1 MNLPLRVRLS
11 AAYTAIFGLLIA
23 LLGLVFY
30 RALGR
35 QLDDDATARLTGLT
49 AGLHGYLHFAGATPT
64 VVYDPDDDDQA
75 AFVQEA
81 TRYFQIYDATSG
93 ALLMQ
98 SDALAPLAL
107 RFTPQEVR
115 AFCEQPGSH
124 DFDTDH
130 GAIRLLSSVITP
142 DSGGRYLL
150 QVGVSL
156 TANSSTLRRF
166 REMLLWGIPAAI
178 LLGAFAGWGLA
189 GWGLA
194 PIARVA
200 DAARDI
206 DLGKLEQ
213 RLPVRG
219 TRDELDEVAD
229 AFNETLGRLQR
240 AILEMRQ
247 FSTALAHELRAPLAA
262 LRGEIELSLLDQ
274 SNKGR
279 SRTRLE
285 SQLEEID
292 TLKRFI
298 DQVLTLA
305 RAEGGEIPLARE
317 RVELGPLAAA
327 LVEQLD
333 LVAQERHVQLACRAD
348 GRAVVEGDREW
359 LGRAVLN
366 LIDNALKFTPAG
378 GHVTV
383 AVSRA
388 GASAALEVR
397 DDGIGIA
404 ADAASSLFTPF
415 FRADPSRSPATPGAG
430 VGLSLVKWIVTRH
443 RGTVWMSSRPAGGA
457 VFTIELPAVD

>member
-1 MNLPLRVRLS
+1 MILPLRVRLS
-11 AAYTAIFGLLIA
+11 VAYTAVFGLLIA
-23 LLGLVFY
+23 LLGVVFY
-30 RALGR
+30 RALDK

-49 AGLHGYLHFAGATPT
+49 AGLHGYLHFEGVTPS

-81 TRYFQIYDATSG
+81 TRYFQIYDGASG
-93 ALLMQ
+93 TLLTQ

-107 RFTPQEVR
+107 QFTPEEVR
-115 AFCEQPGSH
+115 AFCDQPGTH

-166 REMLLWGIPAAI
+166 REMLLWGVPAAL
-178 LLGAFAGWGLA
+178 LLGAFAGWWLA

-200 DAARDI
+200 DAARGI
-206 DLGKLEQ
+206 DLGTLEQ

-229 AFNETLGRLQR
+229 AFNDTLGRLQR

-247 FSTALAHELRAPLAA
+247 FSTALAHELRTPLAA
-262 LRGEIELSLLDQ
+262 LRGEIELSLLERA
-274 SNKGR
+274 NGGR
-279 SRTRLE
+279 SPCRLE

-333 LVAQERHVQLACRAD
+333 LVAQSRQVQLDFRSQ
-348 GRAVVEGDREW
+348 GTPVVEGDREW

-378 GHVTV
+378 GRITV
-383 AVSRA
+383 AVSQTA
-388 GASAALEVR
+388 ASASLEVR
-397 DDGIGIA
+397 DNGIGIA
-404 ADAASSLFTPF
+404 PDAARNLFTPF
-415 FRADPSRSPATPGAG
+415 FRADPARSSAQPGAG

-443 RGTVWMSSRPAGGA
+443 RGIVELSSRPAGGS
-457 VFTIELPAVD
+457 VFTIHLPAVD

>member
-1 MNLPLRVRLS
+1 MTLPLRVRLS
-11 AAYTAIFGLLIA
+11 VAYTAIFGLLIV

-30 RALGR
+30 RALDR

-49 AGLHGYLHFAGATPT
+49 AGLHGYLHFEGATPL
-64 VVYDPDDDDQA
+64 VIYDPDDDDQA

-93 ALLMQ
+93 ALLTQ

-115 AFCEQPGSH
+115 DFCEQPGTH

-156 TANSSTLRRF
+156 TANSSTLTRF
-166 REMLLWGIPAAI
+166 REMLLWGVPAALFI
-178 LLGAFAGWGLA
+178 GAVVGWWLA

-200 DAARDI
+200 DAARHI
-206 DLGKLEQ
+206 DLSTLEQ

-229 AFNETLGRLQR
+229 AFNDTLGRLQR

-247 FSTALAHELRAPLAA
+247 FSTALAHELRTPLAA
-262 LRGEIELSLLDQ
+262 LRGEIELSLLQ
-274 SNKGR
+274 RPETER
-279 SRTRLE
+279 SQCRRE

-292 TLKRFI
+292 RLKRFI

-333 LVAQERHVQLACRAD
+333 LVAQARQVQLDYRAEVS
-348 GRAVVEGDREW
+348 AAVEGDREW

-378 GHVTV
+378 GRVTV

-388 GASAALEVR
+388 EGGAFLEVR
-397 DDGIGIA
+397 DSGIGIA
-404 ADAASSLFTPF
+404 PDAVRHLFTPF
-415 FRADPSRSPATPGAG
+415 FRADPARSSAYAGAG

-443 RGTVWMSSRPAGGA
+443 RGTVDVASRPAGGS
-457 VFTIELPAVD
+457 VFTIHLPAVD